1 MLARRRTS
9 IRRRQKVDSET
20 SIYKEQMRS
29 STNLLAHS
37 MFFSDA
43 RVQARSPASKK
54 KLIYDQ
60 DHRGPLSTD
69 TTATLMLLQA
79 ENIDLLG
86 ICTVSCD
93 MWAKQETAYALRLL
107 ELMGRPEVPVYM
119 GAQEPLLNTKAEAQ
133 MRYQMF
139 GSRTLGNEGYL
150 GCFAKDGG
158 SRDVVDPLPPPYDR
172 FSRIKAQPEPAAD
185 FIVRTIRANPHEVTM
200 YCGGPMTNLAL
211 AVMLAPDIVPI
222 TKEVIFM
229 GGGLH
234 HSTSSVNVYFDAEAA
249 KIAVRAPWPKFTLVT
264 TDLAEQVHMQDDG
277 KVDYIVDHAHT
288 PIADL
293 FRLYEQ
299 KPQRENP
306 QRQSFRMPD
315 EMMAAHAIDPTL
327 FGGYD
332 EMNIDI
338 VTHNDGHYGDTSFWD
353 PDWEQI
359 NAGTPSAGQNNPSLK
374 AGRVQVLR
382 DIDKKRFRELFVD
395 LMTRPIKST

>member
-1 MLARRRTS
+1 MA
-9 IRRRQKVDSET
+9 
-20 SIYKEQMRS
+20 S
-29 STNLLAHS
+29 SSHSPAHS
-37 MFFSDA
+37 MFAPVA
-43 RVQARSPASKK
+43 RASSPSPAPAGDKK

-69 TTATLMLLQA
+69 TSATLMLLQA

-86 ICTVSCD
+86 ICTVTCD

-107 ELMGRPEVPVYM
+107 EMMGRPEVPVYM

-133 MRYQMF
+133 MRYRMF

-150 GCFAKDGG
+150 GSFAKDAGN
-158 SRDVVDPLPPPYDR
+158 RDDLAPLPPPYNR
-172 FSRIKAQPEPAAD
+172 FAHIKAQPEPAAD
-185 FIVRTIRANPHEVTM
+185 FIIRTIRANPHEVTM

-222 TKEVIFM
+222 TGEVIFM

-249 KIAVRAPWPKFTLVT
+249 KIGFRAPWPKFTLVT

-277 KVDYIVDHAHT
+277 KVDHIVDHAHP

-306 QRQSFRMPD
+306 NRQSFRMPD
-315 EMMAAHAIDPTL
+315 EMMAAHAIDPTI

-332 EMNIDI
+332 DMYIDI

-353 PDWEQI
+353 ANWDRQ
-359 NAGTPSAGQNNPSLK
+359 NRSTPLEAQNRPALK
-374 AGRVQVLR
+374 AGRVQVLK
-382 DIDKKRFRELFVD
+382 DIDKKRFRDLFVD
-395 LMTRPIKST
+395 LMTRPIDAPKS

>member
-1 MLARRRTS
+1 
-9 IRRRQKVDSET
+9 
-20 SIYKEQMRS
+20 
-29 STNLLAHS
+29 
-37 MFFSDA
+37 
-43 RVQARSPASKK
+43 
-54 KLIYDQ
+54 
-60 DHRGPLSTD
+60 
-69 TTATLMLLQA
+69 MLLQA
-79 ENIDLLG
+79 GNIDLLG
-86 ICTVSCD
+86 ICTVTCD

-107 ELMGRPEVPVYM
+107 ELMGRPEVPVFM

-158 SRDVVDPLPPPYDR
+158 SRDEVEPLPPPYSR
-172 FSRIKAQPEPAAD
+172 FAEIQAQAEPAAD
-185 FIVRTIRANPHEVTM
+185 FIIRNIRANPHEVTM

-249 KIAVRAPWPKFTLVT
+249 KIAFRAGFPNFTLVT
-264 TDLAEQVHMQDDG
+264 TDLAEQVHMADDG
-277 KVDYIVDHAHT
+277 KVDAIVERAHG

-299 KPQRENP
+299 APQRANP
-306 QRQSFRMPD
+306 SRQSFRMPD
-315 EMMAAHAIDPTL
+315 EMMAAHVIDPSI
-327 FGGYD
+327 FGGAD
-332 EMNIDI
+332 EMYIDV

-353 PDWEQI
+353 GDWKTRNE
-359 NAGTPSAGQNNPSLK
+359 GTPLAGQNNPALR

-382 DIDKKRFRELFVD
+382 DIDKKRFHDLFVD
-395 LMTRPIKST
+395 LMTRPVPGGAQ

>member
-1 MLARRRTS
+1 M
-9 IRRRQKVDSET
+9 E
-20 SIYKEQMRS
+20 S
-29 STNLLAHS
+29 STDLLTHS
-37 MFFSDA
+37 MFFSVA
-43 RVQARSPASKK
+43 RVQARSPVSKK

-107 ELMGRPEVPVYM
+107 EIMGRPEVPVYM

-133 MRYQMF
+133 MRYRMF
-139 GSRTLGNEGYL
+139 GSRALGNEGYL

-158 SRDVVDPLPPPYDR
+158 SRDVVDPLPPPYDG

-185 FIVRTIRANPHEVTM
+185 FIIRTIRANPHEVTM

-249 KIAVRAPWPKFTLVT
+249 KIAFRAPWPKFTLVT

-277 KVDYIVDHAHT
+277 KVDYIVDHAHA

-315 EMMAAHAIDPTL
+315 EMMAAHAIDPTI

-353 PDWEQI
+353 LHWEPI

-395 LMTRPIKST
+395 LMTRPIRST

>member
-1 MLARRRTS
+1 MFSPVMQA
-9 IRRRQKVDSET
+9 
-20 SIYKEQMRS
+20 S
-29 STNLLAHS
+29 SGSAG
-37 MFFSDA
+37 
-43 RVQARSPASKK
+43 KK

-69 TTATLMLLQA
+69 TAATLMLLQA
-79 ENIDLLG
+79 NNIDLRG
-86 ICTVSCD
+86 ICTVTCD

-107 ELMGRPEVPVYM
+107 EIMGRPEIPVFM

-158 SRDVVDPLPPPYDR
+158 SRDDLEPLPPPYSR
-172 FSRIKAQPEPAAD
+172 FAQIKPQSEPAAD
-185 FIVRTIRANPHEVTM
+185 FIIRTIRANPNEVTV

-211 AVMLAPDIVPI
+211 AAMLAPDIVPI

-229 GGGLH
+229 GGGIH

-249 KIAVRAPWPKFTLVT
+249 KIGFRAGWPKFTLVT
-264 TDLAEQVHMQDDG
+264 TDLAEQVHMADDG
-277 KVDYIVDHAHT
+277 KVDMIVDRAHK

-299 KPQRENP
+299 IPQRVHP
-306 QRQSFRMPD
+306 RRQSFRMPD
-315 EMMAAHAIDPTL
+315 EMMAAHVIDPSI
-327 FGGYD
+327 FGGFD
-332 EMNIDI
+332 EMYIDV

-353 PDWEQI
+353 AHWKDAGE
-359 NAGTPSAGQNNPSLK
+359 GTPLSGQNGPSVK
-374 AGRVQVLR
+374 AGRVQVLNGL
-382 DIDKKRFRELFVD
+382 DKRRFRELFVD
-395 LMTRPIKST
+395 LMTRPINRSRTT

>member
-1 MLARRRTS
+1 MQIPS
-9 IRRRQKVDSET
+9 D
-20 SIYKEQMRS
+20 
-29 STNLLAHS
+29 LLAHS
-37 MFFSDA
+37 AMF
-43 RVQARSPASKK
+43 SPATQTSSPPGGKK

-69 TTATLMLLQA
+69 TVATLMLLQA
-79 ENIDLLG
+79 DNIDLLG

-107 ELMGRPEVPVYM
+107 EIMGRPEIPVFM

-139 GSRTLGNEGYL
+139 GSRSLGNEGYL
-150 GCFAKDGG
+150 GCFAKDAAG
-158 SRDVVDPLPPPYDR
+158 RDDVTPLPPPYNR
-172 FSRIKAQPEPAAD
+172 FAQIKAQPEPAAD
-185 FIVRTIRANPHEVTM
+185 FIIRTIRANPNEVTM

-229 GGGLH
+229 GGGIH

-249 KIAVRAPWPKFTLVT
+249 KIGFRAGWPKFTLVT

-277 KVDYIVDHAHT
+277 KVDAIVDRARS

-293 FRLYEQ
+293 FREYEQ
-299 KPQRENP
+299 KPQRANP
-306 QRQSFRMPD
+306 QRRSFRMPD
-315 EMMAAHAIDPTL
+315 EMMAAHAIDPTI
-327 FGGYD
+327 FTGYD
-332 EMNIDI
+332 DMYIDI

-353 PDWEQI
+353 ANWKDRSDEL
-359 NAGTPSAGQNNPSLK
+359 AGQNNPSIK
-374 AGRVQVLR
+374 AGRVQVLNG
-382 DIDKKRFRELFVD
+382 IDKKRFRELFTD
-395 LMTRPIKST
+395 LMTRPINRSKS

>member
-1 MLARRRTS
+1 MQTS
-9 IRRRQKVDSET
+9 AD
-20 SIYKEQMRS
+20 
-29 STNLLAHS
+29 LLAHRTA
-37 MFFSDA
+37 FSDPSRTA
-43 RVQARSPASKK
+43 PAASRKK

-69 TTATLMLLQA
+69 TAATLMLLQA
-79 ENIDLLG
+79 GNIDLLG
-86 ICTVSCD
+86 ICTVTCD

-107 ELMGRPEVPVYM
+107 ELMGRPEVPVFM

-158 SRDVVDPLPPPYDR
+158 SRDEVEPLPPPYSR
-172 FSRIKAQPEPAAD
+172 FAEIQPQPEPAAD
-185 FIVRTIRANPHEVTM
+185 FIIRTIRANPQEVTM

-249 KIAVRAPWPKFTLVT
+249 KIVFRAGFPNFTLVT
-264 TDLAEQVHMQDDG
+264 TDLAEQVHMADDG
-277 KVDYIVDHAHT
+277 KVDTIVERAHG

-299 KPQRENP
+299 APQRANP
-306 QRQSFRMPD
+306 SRQSFRMPD
-315 EMMAAHAIDPTL
+315 EMMAAHAIDPSI
-327 FGGYD
+327 FGGAD
-332 EMNIDI
+332 EMYIDV

-353 PDWEQI
+353 GDWKTRNQ
-359 NAGTPSAGQNNPSLK
+359 GTPLAGQNNPALK

-382 DIDKKRFRELFVD
+382 DIDKKRFHELFVD
-395 LMTRPIKST
+395 LMTRPVPGGAQ